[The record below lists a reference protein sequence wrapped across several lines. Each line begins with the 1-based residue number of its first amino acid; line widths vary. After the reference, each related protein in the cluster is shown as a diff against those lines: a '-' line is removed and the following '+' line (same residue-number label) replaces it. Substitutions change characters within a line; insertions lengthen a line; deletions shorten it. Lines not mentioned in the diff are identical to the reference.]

1 MNAISKILFVLISAQ
16 LIACGGETSTGEERP
31 PNNSNIRFQ
40 QNENESAPNPNLVRL
55 PQDVNPE
62 FVNVI
67 PTNTIKEND
76 QVVANAIQ
84 QITGLEKMVFPQ
96 LEGEWQGEMA
106 VKGTKQDTLLFV
118 DKFGMVMIDLPDLA
132 KITHLTDIKPH
143 EENAF
148 LANMTLNGQQLPI
161 KVEYSNA
168 RIEFIARNAESVE
181 YTFATF
187 GRKKQQTQLDI
198 ATLNDLKLS
207 SKPSTDQQTG
217 LEMYFDK
224 SGNGVMSLGD
234 CKMSANAVDNIT
246 FTTIRFIPREDAKCQ
261 GFGLKNAS
269 TSIVK
274 MNQNNELEIRF
285 LDENNARSQRLN
297 IDLETLLVSSAVVE
311 NGK

>member
-1 MNAISKILFVLISAQ
+1 MNAISKILFVVITAQ
-16 LIACGGETSTGEERP
+16 LLACGGESQTGDERP
-31 PNNSNIRFQ
+31 SNNSNIRFQ
-40 QNENESAPNPNLVRL
+40 QNENQSAPNPNVVRL

-118 DKFGMVMIDLPDLA
+118 DKFGMVMIDMPDLA
-132 KITHLTDIKPH
+132 EITHLTDIKPH

-148 LANMTLNGQQLPI
+148 IANMALNGQQLPI

-207 SKPSTDQQTG
+207 SQPSTDQQTG

-246 FTTIRFIPREDAKCQ
+246 FTTIRFTPREGAKCQ

-274 MNQNNELEIRF
+274 MNQNNKLEIRL
-285 LDENNARSQRLN
+285 LDEADSSTRRFN
-297 IDLETLLVSSAVVE
+297 IDLEKLLASSSLE
-311 NGK
+311 GNYQ